1 MPWFINYVEVNYVTR
16 AKKGKRGLNA
26 VKIIF
31 CALFETWKSI
41 DFI

>member
-1 MPWFINYVEVNYVTR
+1 MFWFINYVEVNYVIR
-16 AKKGKRGLNA
+16 VKKGKRGLNV

-31 CALFETWKSI
+31 CVLFEIWKSI